1 MKTLMT
7 LCSLVIAVMLTACS
21 ENNHDDD
28 MESMQET
35 VLLTGLVDDLFQR
48 DETSEPETLN
58 DKTVEDNADA
68 DSFTYLI
75 ESE

>member
-7 LCSLVIAVMLTACS
+7 LCSLIIAVMLTACS
-21 ENNHDDD
+21 ENDNDD

-48 DETSEPETLN
+48 DETSEPEALN